1 MSKEVVKGMIFLPGS
16 WKDCIFFIKKKMLL
30 TFFFCMDY
38 YGNFYWKSQNYRFQL
53 LNDSFY
59 LSLRMDLVFLPAGSF
74 L

>member
-38 YGNFYWKSQNYRFQL
+38 YGNFY
-53 LNDSFY
+53 
-59 LSLRMDLVFLPAGSF
+59 
-74 L
+74 